1 VIAQRAASAALVRR
15 SNLSART
22 TVQGNHTK
30 SVTRC
35 TNPPNECSGALVG
48 TTSAKV
54 ATNRMTIAMPL
65 ASA

>member
-1 VIAQRAASAALVRR
+1 
-15 SNLSART
+15 
-22 TVQGNHTK
+22 VQGKHTK

-35 TNPPNECSGALVG
+35 TNPPNECSGVLSG

-65 ASA
+65 ARA